1 MKKKFNTQ
9 KLAVNILKSQCM
21 VALALF
27 YSGMF
32 VYALVK

>member
-1 MKKKFNTQ
+1 MKKKLDVQ

-27 YSGMF
+27 YAGMF
-32 VYALVK
+32 IYALVK